1 MEFGDFDEF
10 FDGVEAVEDSFE
22 DLQES
27 ELLNLPLSSSVAK
40 KNYEMAGDIVD
51 EDQISI
57 AAYSHLLN
65 DQVHHFIQEVLL

>member
-40 KNYEMAGDIVD
+40 KNY
-51 EDQISI
+51 
-57 AAYSHLLN
+57 
-65 DQVHHFIQEVLL
+65 